1 MQGELHEGI
10 TTVKVFY
17 PLKMEKKKKKQ
28 THTNAK
34 LIAKLRTREKIKAF

>member
-1 MQGELHEGI
+1 MQGESHEGI

-17 PLKMEKKKKKQ
+17 PLKMEKKKKQ

-34 LIAKLRTREKIKAF
+34 VIAKLRTREKIKAF